1 MKIYKPKFWDE
12 KRVSFLLI
20 LLWPI
25 SLLYNFFFSI
35 KKSLIK
41 SNTFS
46 VPIICVGN
54 IYLGGTGKTPVCIKI
69 YDMFKNNFKSVIIKK
84 DYKKHYD
91 EINLLKKYSK
101 IILCKNRVEGIYK
114 ALNEKYNLLIFDDGY
129 QDISIKKNLNIICFN
144 SKQKIGNGQT
154 LPAGPL
160 REKLTSLKNCHIV
173 MINGKKDLEFE
184 NQLKKYNFKVEIFY
198 FQYQAE
204 ILDQFK
210 NKKLIAFAGIGNPK
224 NFFNTLKENHLNV
237 VKEVSFPDHH
247 SFTEVELENLL
258 DMEKK
263 YNAKLVTTEKDFC
276 RISSI
281 NRRKFSIIPIKVN
294 IEEEQNFFNT
304 VKKYL
309 K

>member
-1 MKIYKPKFWDE
+1 M
-12 KRVSFLLI
+12 
-20 LLWPI
+20 
-25 SLLYNFFFSI
+25 
-35 KKSLIK
+35 
-41 SNTFS
+41 
-46 VPIICVGN
+46 
-54 IYLGGTGKTPVCIKI
+54 
-69 YDMFKNNFKSVIIKK
+69 
-84 DYKKHYD
+84 
-91 EINLLKKYSK
+91 
-101 IILCKNRVEGIYK
+101 
-114 ALNEKYNLLIFDDGY
+114 
-129 QDISIKKNLNIICFN
+129 
-144 SKQKIGNGQT
+144 
-154 LPAGPL
+154 
-160 REKLTSLKNCHIV
+160 
-173 MINGKKDLEFE
+173 
-184 NQLKKYNFKVEIFY
+184 
-198 FQYQAE
+198 
-204 ILDQFK
+204 
-210 NKKLIAFAGIGNPK
+210 IAFAGIGNPK

>member
-160 REKLTSLKNCHIV
+160 REKIIKYCV
-173 MINGKKDLEFE
+173 FKK
-184 NQLKKYNFKVEIFY
+184 QI
-198 FQYQAE
+198 
-204 ILDQFK
+204 
-210 NKKLIAFAGIGNPK
+210 
-224 NFFNTLKENHLNV
+224 
-237 VKEVSFPDHH
+237 
-247 SFTEVELENLL
+247 
-258 DMEKK
+258 
-263 YNAKLVTTEKDFC
+263 
-276 RISSI
+276 IS
-281 NRRKFSIIPIKVN
+281 K
-294 IEEEQNFFNT
+294 
-304 VKKYL
+304 
-309 K
+309 